1 MSYNFTNILEFRD
14 FVKESFMRG
23 DYAQEIENL
32 AIGRAIGRNTTKYEE
47 RKWDFVE
54 AGELYLVKSSSDNF
68 SRSLYFMYRHPGEGF
83 EHYIWYYYP
92 ENDKYSTWSYI
103 MGNMAWVDEYLVIG
117 SHSLSFM
124 NWINENPFEV
134 KQ

>member
-1 MSYNFTNILEFRD
+1 MSYNFTNILEFSD

-32 AIGRAIGRNTTKYEE
+32 TIGRAIGRNTIEYEE
-47 RKWDFVE
+47 LEWDFVE
-54 AGELYLVKSSSDNF
+54 GGELYLVKSSSDNF

-92 ENDKYSTWSYI
+92 KTHKYSTWSYN
-103 MGNMAWVDEYLVIG
+103 MGNMAWVEEYLVIG